1 MPETDLQQPGLSPVR
16 VAGKAGRP
24 LQAAPGLAGADGYRH
39 ADHDPLVPLARD
51 ARTGASA
58 ATAGVDRAI
67 RDRWQDAA
75 IGAHRHLPIT
85 SESGSSARLDRFGVA
100 VQEQPLALRMTYL
113 TGWPAACGAG
123 ITPLG
128 GQFGPRPAGWATSRP
143 AVAARS

>member
-1 MPETDLQQPGLSPVR
+1 MASGGGNPLSGPLSVPDPPAAEPPPDDWLSMRRRGLSCQCRLSCQFPDRGQEVEH
-16 VAGKAGRP
+16 VPDALIVGKTPPSA
-24 LQAAPGLAGADGYRH
+24 LA
-39 ADHDPLVPLARD
+39 V
-51 ARTGASA
+51 T
-58 ATAGVDRAI
+58 
-67 RDRWQDAA
+67 
-75 IGAHRHLPIT
+75 LPIT

-113 TGWPAACGAG
+113 TGWPVACGAG